1 MLEIGLDRERAF
13 IPVLVLIASQYVFVR
28 FDEIAFPTPAPQH
41 ALKIACSRKAAL
53 P

>member
-1 MLEIGLDRERAF
+1 MLESRLDLERAF
-13 IPVLVLIASQYVFVR
+13 IPVLMLIASQYLFVR

-41 ALKIACSRKAAL
+41 SLKIACSRKAAL